1 MRTQITGQAFVFLK
15 VDYFLQNNNNLLV
28 TLLAE
33 LFVQRNNNLL
43 VEPSIRRKRELFL
56 LQQQFT
62 SEAFILLKAQL
73 LLQLQS

>member
-1 MRTQITGQAFVFLK
+1 LYSKQQQFISQASIVLKAELFV
-15 VDYFLQNNNNLLV
+15 QSNNNLLV
-28 TLLAE
+28 KL
-33 LFVQRNNNLL
+33 
-43 VEPSIRRKRELFL
+43 SMRRKLELFL